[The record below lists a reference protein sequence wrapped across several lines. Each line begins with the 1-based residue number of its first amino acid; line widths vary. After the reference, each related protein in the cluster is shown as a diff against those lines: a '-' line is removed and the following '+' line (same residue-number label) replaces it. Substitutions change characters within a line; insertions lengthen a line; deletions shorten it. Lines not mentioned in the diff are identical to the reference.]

1 VSQVRDVG
9 AVSAMPFLN
18 TTGGSSV
25 PIVIEGQSTPAPGS
39 EPSALL
45 TVATPG
51 YFSAMRIPLLE
62 GRTFDAHDDANR
74 APVALISSKFAQ
86 RHWRTG
92 SPVGQRIRLQQQGNA
107 ITAEII
113 GVVGDVRHDALDRPA
128 TLEIFVPHAQLPFT
142 GMTFVARTS
151 GDPNAVLPE
160 LKSRIYAAAP
170 GRPVYRTAVV
180 QDLIATTLNDR
191 RFMLTL
197 VVAFAILAVALA
209 ASGVYGVMS
218 LVSTQRTK
226 EFGLRLA
233 LGAERGE
240 ILGMVMRQGVV
251 LTSTGTAIGLL
262 GALAVGQL
270 LRRFLFGIG
279 PNDVLT
285 LAVVC
290 AALGTVAAIA
300 CLLPALRATRV
311 SPIVALRTE

>member
-1 VSQVRDVG
+1 
-9 AVSAMPFLN
+9 
-18 TTGGSSV
+18 
-25 PIVIEGQSTPAPGS
+25 
-39 EPSALL
+39 
-45 TVATPG
+45 
-51 YFSAMRIPLLE
+51 
-62 GRTFDAHDDANR
+62 
-74 APVALISSKFAQ
+74 
-86 RHWRTG
+86 
-92 SPVGQRIRLQQQGNA
+92 
-107 ITAEII
+107 
-113 GVVGDVRHDALDRPA
+113 VVGDVRHDALDRPA

-197 VVAFAILAVALA
+197 LIAFAILAVALA

-240 ILGMVMRQGVV
+240 ILRMVMRQGVV
-251 LTSTGTAIGLL
+251 LTSTGIAVGLL
-262 GALAVGQL
+262 GALAVGNL

-290 AALGTVAAIA
+290 GALGTVAAIA

>member
-1 VSQVRDVG
+1 V
-9 AVSAMPFLN
+9 
-18 TTGGSSV
+18 
-25 PIVIEGQSTPAPGS
+25 
-39 EPSALL
+39 
-45 TVATPG
+45 
-51 YFSAMRIPLLE
+51 
-62 GRTFDAHDDANR
+62 
-74 APVALISSKFAQ
+74 
-86 RHWRTG
+86 
-92 SPVGQRIRLQQQGNA
+92 
-107 ITAEII
+107 I
-113 GVVGDVRHDALDRPA
+113 GVVGEVRHDALDRPA
-128 TLEIFVPHAQLPFT
+128 MMEVFVPHAQVPFS

-151 GDPNAVLPE
+151 GDPNAALPE

-170 GRPVYRTAVV
+170 GQPVYRTAVL
-180 QDLIATTLNDR
+180 QDLVASTLHDR

-197 VVAFAILAVALA
+197 VIAFAILAVTLA

-233 LGAERGE
+233 LGAERSE
-240 ILGMVMRQGVV
+240 ILRMVMRQGVV
-251 LTSTGTAIGLL
+251 LTSMGIAIGLL

-285 LAVVC
+285 LAAVC
-290 AALGTVAAIA
+290 AALGAVAAIA